1 MTSTWNAINLWL
13 PLTIAAMATAGVLLF
28 AVLTGRFR
36 RRPADGSL
44 CTVRGP
50 DAGDPLPQPARDRA

>member
-13 PLTIAAMATAGVLLF
+13 PLTVAATATAGVLLF
-28 AVLTGRFR
+28 ALLTGRFR
-36 RRPADGSL
+36 RRPADGGL
-44 CTVRGP
+44 GTVRGP